1 MVLLVTRLL
10 LFPQKT
16 RYHMSM
22 IIATVM
28 KIMTSHFA
36 TSIVTPAIPL
46 MPIMKK
52 TRASIRK
59 ITASWIRLTI
69 VHLRYLFFTMHPAP
83 WAAIFARKTALRNQI
98 LLLQIGSELCPIP
111 LSLVRAATVTSY
123 PDEWA
128 TARVLLTALPDFVN
142 DQSFLLTDSHVISE
156 QSTI

>member
-1 MVLLVTRLL
+1 
-10 LFPQKT
+10 
-16 RYHMSM
+16 
-22 IIATVM
+22 
-28 KIMTSHFA
+28 
-36 TSIVTPAIPL
+36 

-83 WAAIFARKTALRNQI
+83 WAAIFPRKTALRNQI